1 MRRVV
6 ITGMG
11 IYSCI
16 GKNQDEVKDSL
27 FQGRSGIGIDPAR
40 KEMGYF
46 SALTGLV
53 ERPDL
58 KKLLD
63 RKKRH
68 GLAEQGEYAYMATLE
83 AFRQAQI
90 DEEFLLDHEV
100 GILYGN
106 DSSAAPVIEAI
117 DVIRAKKNTAMVG
130 SGSIFQSMNSTITM
144 NLSVIFHLKGI
155 NFTISGACASGSH
168 AIGMAYMLIKSGL
181 QDCILCGGAQE
192 VNPYSVGSFDG
203 LGAFSTRE
211 DEPEKASRP
220 FDKGRDGLVPSGG
233 GASLVLES
241 YESAVRR
248 GATILAEVIG
258 YGFSSNGDHISVP
271 NVDGPRRSLQMAIND
286 AGIPLEEIQYI
297 NAHATSTPV
306 GDLNEA
312 KAIAEVFGNHRP
324 YVTSTKSQT
333 GHEMWM
339 AGASEVIYSILMMN
353 NGFIAPNLQYSLNR
367 AILLIGIYAISTNV
381 MIAIMISQQENPRE
395 MMTAIIGF
403 IVVILLL
410 LASIMYKYIMEAST
424 RRMFYYNLYKLGY
437 SYHQL
442 LQIIRKEVFSFYVI
456 LIGLP
461 FVYTMIALI
470 QSYIHEGIA
479 LDFIIVAVLTKKI
492 QEELS

>member
-16 GKNQDEVKDSL
+16 GRNQDEVKDAL
-27 FQGRSGIGIDPAR
+27 FQGRSGIGIDPVR

-46 SALTGLV
+46 SALTGIV

-58 KKLLD
+58 KTLLD

-68 GLAEQGEYAYMATLE
+68 SLAEQGEYAYMATLE

-90 DEEFLLDHEV
+90 DEEFLWNREV

-106 DSSAAPVIEAI
+106 DSSAAPVINAI

-168 AIGMAYMLIKSGL
+168 AIGMAYLLIKSGL

-220 FDKGRDGLVPSGG
+220 FDKGRDGLIPSGG

-241 YESAVRR
+241 YDSPVTR
-248 GATILAEVIG
+248 
-258 YGFSSNGDHISVP
+258 
-271 NVDGPRRSLQMAIND
+271 GPRRPLQMAIND

-312 KAIAEVFGNHRP
+312 KAIAEVFGNHHP

-333 GHEMWM
+333 GPEMWM
-339 AGASEVIYSILMMN
+339 AGASEVIYSTLMMN
-353 NGFIAPNLQYSLNR
+353 NGFIAPNLNF
-367 AILLIGIYAISTNV
+367 
-381 MIAIMISQQENPRE
+381 EEPD
-395 MMTAIIGF
+395 
-403 IVVILLL
+403 
-410 LASIMYKYIMEAST
+410 EASVLLNIPT
-424 RRMFYYNLYKLGY
+424 RRIETEFDTFLSNSFGFGGTNSSL
-437 SYHQL
+437 
-442 LQIIRKEVFSFYVI
+442 IIRKLKENN
-456 LIGLP
+456 
-461 FVYTMIALI
+461 
-470 QSYIHEGIA
+470 
-479 LDFIIVAVLTKKI
+479 
-492 QEELS
+492 